1 MQLRESG
8 LVAKLRDLLDN
19 GPRQRFHAARGL
31 VYMGELELGTTNMF
45 SDNGEREGEQ
55 RGKTAHIH
63 NHSQCSNSIPAA
75 SSYEVDSVVM
85 STDEDD
91 GHSYA
96 RYVCM
101 RHERDPFS
109 HCFSPL
115 LIHSLSIC
123 RGATVE
129 KCVEFLTDST
139 SHLWGGFSLIIGP
152 QAPSN
157 ELRKKA
163 TKQQIINFF
172 LTCYQSFMHPLILMR
187 LLLHRLATPCSQ
199 NPFDWSVKPDKHSM
213 PALSHTD
220 SLPTHLTAT
229 LKVIG
234 HWLEHYPD
242 DFLQHQPLQVHVHG
256 V

>member
-55 RGKTAHIH
+55 RGKTAH
-63 NHSQCSNSIPAA
+63 NHSECSNSMHAA

-101 RHERDPFS
+101 QHERDPF
-109 HCFSPL
+109 F
-115 LIHSLSIC
+115 
-123 RGATVE
+123 T
-129 KCVEFLTDST
+129 
-139 SHLWGGFSLIIGP
+139 
-152 QAPSN
+152 
-157 ELRKKA
+157 
-163 TKQQIINFF
+163 
-172 LTCYQSFMHPLILMR
+172 
-187 LLLHRLATPCSQ
+187 LLL
-199 NPFDWSVKPDKHSM
+199 
-213 PALSHTD
+213 
-220 SLPTHLTAT
+220 LP
-229 LKVIG
+229 
-234 HWLEHYPD
+234 PSPP
-242 DFLQHQPLQVHVHG
+242 PLPVNM
-256 V
+256 